1 MFLFKKNYN
10 AIMQDIV
17 LGFKKAYSI
26 SLLPARV
33 EVFYSS
39 LVMRIFRFVG
49 GALVLTVKYIL
60 FDKELQILILIFSLV
75 HSILITCIFLW
86 VICYY

>member
-1 MFLFKKNYN
+1 MILFKKKFN
-10 AIMQDIV
+10 ATMHDIG

-39 LVMRIFRFVG
+39 LVMRIFIENSVTITDSVFG
-49 GALVLTVKYIL
+49 TTFYASTG
-60 FDKELQILILIFSLV
+60 LQSL
-75 HSILITCIFLW
+75 
-86 VICYY
+86 

>member
-10 AIMQDIV
+10 AIMRDIG

-39 LVMRIFRFVG
+39 LAMRIFRVVG
-49 GALVLTVKYIL
+49 GASIALVLTGKYIL
-60 FDKELQILILIFSLV
+60 FYKELQIALND
-75 HSILITCIFLW
+75 
-86 VICYY
+86 

>member
-1 MFLFKKNYN
+1 MFLFKKNKN
-10 AIMQDIV
+10 AIMHDIG

-39 LVMRIFRFVG
+39 HLMRIFRVVG
-49 GALVLTVKYIL
+49 GAASTNR
-60 FDKELQILILIFSLV
+60 
-75 HSILITCIFLW
+75 
-86 VICYY
+86 